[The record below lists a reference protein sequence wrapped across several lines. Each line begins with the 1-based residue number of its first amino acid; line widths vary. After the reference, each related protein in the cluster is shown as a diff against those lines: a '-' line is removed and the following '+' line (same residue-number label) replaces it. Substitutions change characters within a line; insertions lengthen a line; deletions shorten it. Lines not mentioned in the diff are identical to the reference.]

1 MNHEKCDISA
11 HRTPENLSQ
20 GVIEARGH
28 MQSDP
33 ATCVICLDSISENAI
48 ALPCAHANFDFACLG
63 AWLQRQPS
71 CPLCKAA
78 VQGIKY
84 DLGSCA
90 GPKVFPL
97 PLPQHESAPLRRAL
111 GGNNSREGPGARN
124 RPYNTGD
131 EHGSDQD
138 RGLERRRQ
146 VYEERTYSS
155 HVGSN
160 RISRYRNLTPK
171 VFHQDPTLVHRA
183 KIWIRRELQVFEFLN
198 GESVGEGL
206 SKRRAKNAEFLGE
219 YIIAIIRS
227 IDIRGST
234 GQAEELLQ
242 EFLGRENARL
252 FLHELESWLRS
263 PYERLRDWDET
274 VQYGNHALTSS
285 K

>member
-1 MNHEKCDISA
+1 
-11 HRTPENLSQ
+11 
-20 GVIEARGH
+20 

-48 ALPCAHANFDFACLG
+48 TIPCAHANFDFACLG
-63 AWLQRQPS
+63 AWLQQQPS

-84 DLGSCA
+84 DLGASA
-90 GPKVFPL
+90 GPKIFPL
-97 PLPQHESAPLRRAL
+97 PLPQHESVPLRRAP
-111 GGNNSREGPGARN
+111 GGSNSRGGRRIRN
-124 RPYNTGD
+124 RGYHTRGG
-131 EHGSDQD
+131 HGSDQD
-138 RGLERRRQ
+138 GVLERRRQ
-146 VYEERTYSS
+146 VYEERTYSL

-171 VFHQDPTLVHRA
+171 AFQQDATLVHRA
-183 KIWIRRELQVFEFLN
+183 EIWIRRELQVFDFLN
-198 GESVGEGL
+198 SASAPVGL
-206 SKRRAKNAEFLGE
+206 SKRRAKNAAFLGE
-219 YIIAIIRS
+219 YIIAIVRS

-263 PYERLRDWDET
+263 PFERLQDWDEA
-274 VQYGNHALTSS
+274 VQYGNHALPF